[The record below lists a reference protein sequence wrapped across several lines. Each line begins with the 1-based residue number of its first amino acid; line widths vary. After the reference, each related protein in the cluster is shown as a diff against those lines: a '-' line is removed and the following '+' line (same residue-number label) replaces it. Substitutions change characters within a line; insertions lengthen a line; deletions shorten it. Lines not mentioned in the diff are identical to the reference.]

1 MNRAKSLL
9 VVAIA
14 TAIVAFFAFD
24 LDRFASFESIGA
36 SRDWL
41 VGHYERS
48 PFLVTVAFFATYVI
62 SAALSIPVAAVM
74 TLLAGAIFGVVA
86 GTVIVSFASTIG
98 ATLAFIAARYVL
110 RDSVQQRFATN
121 LAAINRGIEREGG
134 FYLFALRLVP
144 VFPFF
149 AVNLLMALT
158 PMRVITFAWV
168 SQLGMLPGT
177 AVYVNAGLE
186 IATLRS
192 PGDILSPGF
201 IGAFVLLGILPLIS
215 RHVLGGLRKRRVY
228 ARFTKP
234 KSFDRNLVVIGA
246 GAAGL
251 VTSYIAAAVK
261 AKVTLIEKHKMG
273 GDCLNTGCVPSKAL
287 LRAARQVHDIRR
299 ASEFGIEVAEP
310 IVDFAKV
317 MERLRGVIT
326 AIEPH
331 DSTERYTE
339 LGVECREGSAKITS
353 PWTVE
358 VNGETLTTRSIVIA
372 AGARPFVPPIP
383 GLDSVNYK
391 TSDTIWSI
399 DTLPKS
405 LVVLGGGPIGC
416 ELAQAFNR
424 LGAEVTLVE
433 MAPSLLVR
441 DEPEFGQGM
450 LETLR
455 SEGINVRL
463 STQAKRALT
472 TVDGDA
478 LICES
483 GEGSVELKFDVL
495 LVAVG
500 RKPNVEG
507 YGLEELGIPTGVGG
521 VVETDEYLQTLYP
534 NIFACGDVAGPLQF
548 THSAAHQ
555 AYYACVNALFGDFK
569 RSPVDY
575 RVIPKVTYTE
585 PEIASVGL
593 GEAQAQADGI
603 EYEVTRYGVDDLDRA
618 IVEGEDH
625 GEIKVLTRK
634 GSDQIIGAH
643 IRAVHAGE
651 LIAEFALAMRTN
663 LGLKK
668 ILGTVHAYPTMME
681 ANKYAA
687 GVWSRAHAPAKA
699 LVWLEK
705 FHRWR
710 RG

>member
-1 MNRAKSLL
+1 MNRSKLIL
-9 VVAIA
+9 VIAIA
-14 TAIVAFFAFD
+14 AAIVAFFAYD
-24 LDRFASFESIGA
+24 LDRFASFESIGT

-41 VGHYERS
+41 VGHYERA
-48 PFLVTVAFFATYVI
+48 PLLVTVAFFATYVI

-74 TLLAGAIFGVVA
+74 TLLAGAIFGVGA
-86 GTVIVSFASTIG
+86 GTIVVSFASTIG
-98 ATLAFIAARYVL
+98 ATLAFVAARYLL

-158 PMRVITFAWV
+158 PMRVTTFAWV

-192 PGDILSPGF
+192 PGDILSASF
-201 IGAFVLLGILPLIS
+201 VGAFVLLGILPLIS

-234 KSFDRNLVVIGA
+234 KSFERNLVVIGA

-310 IVDFAKV
+310 KVEFSKV

-331 DSTERYTE
+331 DSVERYSE
-339 LGVECREGSAKITS
+339 LGVECREGAAKITS

-391 TSDTIWSI
+391 TSDTIWSLE
-399 DTLPKS
+399 TLPKS

-424 LGAEVTLVE
+424 LGSEVTLVE

-450 LETLR
+450 FETLQ

-463 STQAKRALT
+463 STQAKEAST
-472 TVDGDA
+472 TADGDV
-478 LICES
+478 LVCES
-483 GEGSVELKFDVL
+483 AGGRVELQFDVL

-507 YGLEELGIPTGVGG
+507 YGLEELGIPTAAGG
-521 VVETDEYLQTLYP
+521 VVETNEYLQTLYP

-569 RSPVDY
+569 RSAVDY

-585 PEIASVGL
+585 PEVASVGL

-618 IVEGEDH
+618 IVEGEDC

-643 IRAVHAGE
+643 IRAAHAGE
-651 LIAEFALAMRTN
+651 LISEFALAMRTN

-699 LVWLEK
+699 LEWLDK

-710 RG
+710 RC